1 MATLSTAFS
10 IITGALE
17 ADQGALNVVSNNVA
31 NANTPG
37 YTREVA
43 SWQENDPITIN
54 GQSYGDGV
62 TFAGGV
68 SQRDNV
74 LNQELQQQNQAASA
88 SSARLSALDQV
99 QAVFDQTTTANS
111 SSSTDA
117 TSGISQDLT
126 GFFDSLAS
134 LESDPS
140 DPSLRQ
146 GVLSSATTLAGDF
159 QSASSQLTSQQSS
172 LDQES
177 ISVVSQVNALSQSIA
192 QLNQQIQSSSPNADA
207 GTLED
212 QRQQDIQQLSQLV
225 GIHQIQTENNGLTI
239 TTSSGALLVSEGQS
253 YALSTG
259 PLNGVTHIYD
269 SQGNDITS
277 SLASGGG
284 QIGGVL
290 TVRDQDIPQ
299 ILTALDTFAY
309 DFGTQV
315 NTVNEAGSD
324 ANGNSGTAIFN
335 LPATATGASAAISVA
350 ITSPSQIAAAGAGLG
365 SSDDTNLLALANLA
379 NQTIINGSTPTDYY
393 SSFVSSLGTLVSD
406 VSTQNTTQQ
415 ASLTQLQSQVNSL
428 SAVNMN
434 DEASSLETFEQSYE
448 AASKVFSVLDEV
460 MTAALNLGIPT
471 TYAS

>member
-1 MATLSTAFS
+1 MEITTPLTDQIARYLDLS
-10 IITGALE
+10 ALE
-17 ADQGALNVVSNNVA
+17 LKLTAQNMA

-43 SWQENDPITIN
+43 SWQENDPITIG

-62 TFAGGV
+62 TLTGGV
-68 SQRDNV
+68 SQRDTV
-74 LNQELQQQNQAASA
+74 LNQELQQQNQATSASA
-88 SSARLSALDQV
+88 ARLTALDQV
-99 QAVFDQTTTANS
+99 QTIFDQSTTANS
-111 SSSTDA
+111 SSSTGA
-117 TSGISQDLT
+117 TNGISQDLT
-126 GFFDSLAS
+126 VFFDSLAS

-140 DPSLRQ
+140 NTSLRQ
-146 GVLSSATTLAGDF
+146 GVLSSATGLASDF
-159 QSASSQLTSQQSS
+159 QSASSQLSSQQSS

-192 QLNQQIQSSSPNADA
+192 QLNQQIQSSSPKADA

-225 GIHQIQTENNGLTI
+225 GIHQIQTENNGLTV

-253 YALSTG
+253 YALTTG
-259 PLNGVTHIYD
+259 PLNGATHIYD
-269 SQGNDITS
+269 AQGNDITS

-299 ILTALDTFAY
+299 VQSALDTLAY

-324 ANGNSGTAIFN
+324 ANGNAGTAIFN
-335 LPATATGASAAISVA
+335 LPATATGASAGITVA
-350 ITSPSQIAAAGAGLG
+350 ITSPAQIAAAGAGLG

-379 NQTIINGSTPTDYY
+379 NQTIVAGSTPTDYY
-393 SSFVSSLGTLVSD
+393 SSFVSTLGSLVSD
-406 VSTQNTTQQ
+406 VSTQNNSQQ
-415 ASLTQLQSQVNSL
+415 ASLTQLQSQVNAL
-428 SAVNMN
+428 SSVNLN